1 MSRQPAQPQSPDPSP
16 DPGRWFGLAGIGTGV
31 FMFTLDASIVNVAL
45 PTLAQAFGASL
56 AAVQWVPLAYLLV
69 ITTLVMGAARL
80 GDVHGRK
87 RAYLSGMVLFIAASA
102 LCGLAPSVGW
112 LIGFRALQGLGG
124 VFISALGAAIIAQ
137 IFPPNE
143 RGRALG
149 VIASCVTLGVALGP
163 TVGALIIEL
172 AGWRWMFLVNIP
184 VGIGA
189 MSIVARVVPGFAPT
203 PSRLPFDWLGT
214 LLVAAALASFALAL
228 TFGQRQ
234 GFGSALPLAL
244 FALAL
249 VALLAFVVTETRVD
263 GPILDL
269 ELFVHP
275 PFSAGLAMSC
285 LAFTVLG
292 TVSFTLPFFLQLGL
306 GLPIATVG
314 LLMAISPVIG
324 GIMGP
329 IGGALSDRFGP
340 RWGAVL
346 GLALMTLGCLLLTAL
361 DDTTSILGFA
371 LSVAPI
377 GLGMGFF
384 NSANNSAVLNAV
396 PRERLGIA
404 SGLLSLART
413 LGQSTGVPVA
423 ASLLVIFALGHAG
436 TVDHAA
442 LLDLPS
448 PSLVRGTSS
457 AFAAAAVAGFVG
469 LGVAVWMLRTE
480 RATQARRGR
489 AP

>member
-1 MSRQPAQPQSPDPSP
+1 MSTQPGQPQPPDPPP

-87 RAYLSGMVLFIAASA
+87 RAYLSGMTLFIAASA
-102 LCGLAPSVGW
+102 LCGLAPGVGW
-112 LIGFRALQGLGG
+112 LIAFRALQGLGG

-137 IFPPNE
+137 IFPPGE

-163 TVGALIIEL
+163 TVGALIIDL

-184 VGIGA
+184 VGIAA
-189 MSIVARVVPGFAPT
+189 MSIVARVVPDFEPAPA
-203 PSRLPFDWLGT
+203 RLPFDWLGT

-234 GFGSALPLAL
+234 GFGAGLPLAL
-244 FALAL
+244 LALAL
-249 VALLAFVVTETRVD
+249 AALLAFVLTETRVD
-263 GPILDL
+263 GPIL
-269 ELFVHP
+269 ELALFANP
-275 PFSAGLAMSC
+275 AFSAGLAMSC

-292 TVSFTLPFFLQLGL
+292 AVSFTLPFFLQLGL

-340 RWGAVL
+340 RWGAVV
-346 GLALMTLGCLLLTAL
+346 GLTLMTLGCILLMAL
-361 DDTTSILGFA
+361 DDSASIPRFA

-396 PRERLGIA
+396 PRARLGIA

-436 TVDHAA
+436 AMDHAA
-442 LLDLPS
+442 LLDLP
-448 PSLVRGTSS
+448 PISLVRGTSG
-457 AFAAAAVAGFVG
+457 AFAAAAVAGFLG
-469 LGVAVWMLRTE
+469 LCVAVWMLAYEGKTRPP
-480 RATQARRGR
+480 A
-489 AP
+489 

>member
-1 MSRQPAQPQSPDPSP
+1 MSKPAAHTQAPEAPDPR
-16 DPGRWFGLAGIGTGV
+16 RWYGLAGIGAGV

-87 RAYLSGMVLFIAASA
+87 RAYLSGMVVFMLASA
-102 LCGLAPSVGW
+102 LCGLAPGVGW

-124 VFISALGAAIIAQ
+124 VFISALGGAIIAQ
-137 IFPPNE
+137 TFPPKE

-163 TVGALIIEL
+163 TIGAFIIHL

-184 VGIGA
+184 VGLAA
-189 MSIVARVVPGFAPT
+189 MALVVRVIPDFAPA
-203 PSRLPFDWLGT
+203 PARLPFDWLGT
-214 LLVAAALASFALAL
+214 VLVAVAVGSFALAL
-228 TFGQRQ
+228 TFGQRH
-234 GFGSALPLAL
+234 GFDAGLPLTL
-244 FALAL
+244 FAVAV
-249 VALLAFVVTETRVD
+249 VALLAFVYTETQVD

-269 ELFVHP
+269 KLFIDP
-275 PFSAGLAMSC
+275 TFSAGLAMSC
-285 LAFTVLG
+285 AAFGVLG
-292 TVSFTLPFFLQLGL
+292 AMGFTLPFYLQLGL

-329 IGGALSDRFGP
+329 IGGALSDRHGP
-340 RWGAVL
+340 RWGAVI
-346 GLALMTLGCLLLTAL
+346 GLTLITLGCVLLSAL
-361 DDTTSILGFA
+361 DHTASILRFA
-371 LSVAPI
+371 LSVAPV

-384 NSANNSAVLNAV
+384 NSANNSAVLGAV
-396 PRERLGIA
+396 PRERLGLA

-423 ASLLVIFALGHAG
+423 ASLLVVFALGHAG
-436 TVDHAA
+436 NVDHAA
-442 LLDLPS
+442 LLQLAPA
-448 PSLVRGTSS
+448 SLTRGTSW
-457 AFAAAAVAGFVG
+457 AFRAAACAAAAGAAI
-469 LGVAVWMLRTE
+469 AVWMLLRERRRTP
-480 RATQARRGR
+480 AART
-489 AP
+489 

>member
-1 MSRQPAQPQSPDPSP
+1 MSRHPAPSQPPDQPA

-80 GDVHGRK
+80 GDVYGRK

-112 LIGFRALQGLGG
+112 LIAFRALQGLGG

-137 IFPPNE
+137 IFPPKE

-189 MSIVARVVPGFAPT
+189 MSIVARVVPGIAPT

-214 LLVAAALASFALAL
+214 LLVATALASFALAL

-249 VALLAFVVTETRVD
+249 GALVAFLVTETRVD

-269 ELFVHP
+269 KLFVNP

-292 TVSFTLPFFLQLGL
+292 AVSFTLPFFLQLGL

-324 GIMGP
+324 GVMGP

-340 RWGAVL
+340 RWGAVV
-346 GLALMTLGCLLLTAL
+346 GLAFITLGCLLLSVL
-361 DDTTSILGFA
+361 DDSASIPRFA

-396 PRERLGIA
+396 ARERLGIA

-442 LLDLPS
+442 LVDLPP
-448 PSLVRGTSS
+448 PSLTRGTSS

-469 LGVAVWMLRTE
+469 LCVAVWMLRYE
-480 RATQARRGR
+480 RAMKPKG
-489 AP
+489 

>member
-1 MSRQPAQPQSPDPSP
+1 MSRQTAQPRPPDPPPDPS
-16 DPGRWFGLAGIGTGV
+16 RWLGLTGIGAGV

-45 PTLAQAFGASL
+45 PTLAQAFNASL

-102 LCGLAPSVGW
+102 LCGLAPGVGW
-112 LIGFRALQGLGG
+112 LIAFRALQGLGG
-124 VFISALGAAIIAQ
+124 VFISALGGAIIAQ
-137 IFPPNE
+137 IFPPQE

-163 TVGALIIEL
+163 SVGALIIDL

-189 MSIVARVVPGFAPT
+189 MSIVARVVPDFAPT

-214 LLVAAALASFALAL
+214 LLVATALASFALAL

-234 GFGSALPLAL
+234 GFGSGLPLVL
-244 FALAL
+244 FAVAV
-249 VALLAFVVTETRVD
+249 VALLAFLVTETRVD

-269 ELFVHP
+269 KLFVNP
-275 PFSAGLAMSC
+275 PFSAGLAMGC

-292 TVSFTLPFFLQLGL
+292 AISFTLPFFLQLGL

-346 GLALMTLGCLLLTAL
+346 GLALMTLGCVLLTAL
-361 DDTTSILGFA
+361 DDTASILRFA

-423 ASLLVIFALGHAG
+423 ASLLVIFALGQAG

-442 LLDLPS
+442 LLDLPP
-448 PSLVRGTSS
+448 PSLVRGTSW
-457 AFAAAAVAGFVG
+457 AFAAAAMAGFAG
-469 LGVAVWMLRTE
+469 TCIAVWMLR
-480 RATQARRGR
+480 RARDTQARRG
-489 AP
+489 